1 MRSIG
6 IAALIIGIL
15 FKIQHWPGASM
26 LILTGAAVATVA
38 AIALLFLKP
47 GPKPASAVLRTVTGV
62 LLIAFLLFKLFLLP
76 FADAWIL
83 AAVVSVVGLLF
94 AERKS
99 PAMQRVLA
107 LRYSPLLLIAAAL
120 VVGGALFK
128 WMHWP
133 IASMQLLLGMTG
145 CALWFLVPQHRK
157 PVSPDQ
163 KP

>member
-1 MRSIG
+1 MYMRSIG

-15 FKIQHWPGASM
+15 FKIQQWPGASM
-26 LILTGAAVATVA
+26 LILTGAAVAAVA

-47 GPKPASAVLRTVTGV
+47 GPKPASTVLRTVTGV

-76 FADAWIL
+76 FADAWVL

-94 AERKS
+94 AERES
-99 PAMQRVLA
+99 PTMKRVMA
-107 LRYSPLLLIAAAL
+107 LRFSPLLLIAAAL

-133 IASMQLLLGMTG
+133 TASMQLLLGMTG
-145 CALWFLVPQHRK
+145 CALWFLVPQNRK
-157 PVSPDQ
+157 TVSA
-163 KP
+163 